1 MLSVYH
7 KRSPSEWKEDW
18 IEDRKRG
25 HKAEAN
31 DLDMGKQANILDKQ
45 ANTLDKDKW

>member
-1 MLSVYH
+1 M
-7 KRSPSEWKEDW
+7 KRRLNRRP
-18 IEDRKRG
+18 KRG
-25 HKAEAN
+25 YKAEAN